1 MSSMTRFLTIPRS
14 PAKAAAGSGALILA
28 ALVGVLLA
36 AGNAG
41 GASPAS
47 APTTSAP
54 FNAAP
59 LVLPKPCVLSKR
71 HQTCGAVAPKQ
82 RRAKQVKKQPAPSST
97 LPVSTA
103 LPTPTGP

>member
-1 MSSMTRFLTIPRS
+1 MTRFLSIPRS
-14 PAKAAAGSGALILA
+14 PAKAAAGSGALILV
-28 ALVGVLLA
+28 ALGGVLFA

-47 APTTSAP
+47 APASATSAP

-59 LVLPKPCVLSKR
+59 LVLPKPCVITKH
-71 HQTCGAVAPKQ
+71 HQTCGAGTSKQ

-97 LPVSTA
+97 LPVPTA
-103 LPTPTGP
+103 IPTLTGP